1 MSKERNNQ
9 KQVWTDK
16 DFADKLELIKAKRLI
31 AGKPVKNLGDLTK
44 EMLRM
49 PAFEDLERQLLDLD
63 KQTSKKIGIK
73 FDGGL
78 RC

>member
-1 MSKERNNQ
+1 MTKERNNQ

-16 DFADKLELIKAKRLI
+16 DFADRLEKIKAKRLI
-31 AGKPVKNLGDLTK
+31 MGKPVNNLGDLTK

-49 PAFEDLERQLLDLD
+49 PAFEDLEKQLLELD
-63 KQTSKKIGIK
+63 KQISKRMGIK

-78 RC
+78 R

>member
-16 DFADKLELIKAKRLI
+16 NFAERLEKIKAKRLI

-49 PAFEDLERQLLDLD
+49 PAFDDLEKQLLDLD
-63 KQTSKKIGIK
+63 KQLSKKLGFK

-78 RC
+78 R

>member
-16 DFADKLELIKAKRLI
+16 DFAERLEKIKAKRLI
-31 AGKPVKNLGDLTK
+31 MGKPVNNLGDLTK

-49 PAFEDLERQLLDLD
+49 PAFEDLEKQLLNLD
-63 KQTSKKIGIK
+63 KQVSKGIK
-73 FDGGL
+73 FDGSL
-78 RC
+78 R

>member
-1 MSKERNNQ
+1 MSKERNTQ
-9 KQVWTDK
+9 KQIWTDK
-16 DFADKLELIKAKRLI
+16 EFAERLEKIKAKRLI
-31 AGKPVKNLGDLTK
+31 AGKPVKNMGDLTK

-63 KQTSKKIGIK
+63 KQISKKLGIK

-78 RC
+78 R

>member
-1 MSKERNNQ
+1 MSKERNTQ
-9 KQVWTDK
+9 KQIWTDK
-16 DFADKLELIKAKRLI
+16 EFAERLEKIKAKRLI
-31 AGKPVKNLGDLTK
+31 AGKPVKNTGELTK

-63 KQTSKKIGIK
+63 KQISKKLGIK

-78 RC
+78 R

>member
-1 MSKERNNQ
+1 MTKERNNQ

-16 DFADKLELIKAKRLI
+16 DFADRLEKIKAKRLI

-44 EMLRM
+44 EMLKM
-49 PAFEDLERQLLDLD
+49 PAFEDLEKQLLDLD
-63 KQTSKKIGIK
+63 RQISKRMGIK

-78 RC
+78 R